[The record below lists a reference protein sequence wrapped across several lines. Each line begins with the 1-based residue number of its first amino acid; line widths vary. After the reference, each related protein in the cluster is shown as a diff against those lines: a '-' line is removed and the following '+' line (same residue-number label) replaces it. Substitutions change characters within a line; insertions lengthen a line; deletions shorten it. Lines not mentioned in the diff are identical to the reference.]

1 VIPLQVTLLQ
11 KVTVPQNETTGNLAP
26 AGYRQLL
33 FPDLFLLMSS
43 SQSGTSPN
51 AIDEALS
58 SVNLEKLSTLIYESQ
73 SSSASTGS
81 PSDTESSDAESSG
94 NEFPNSKPPDSES
107 SDREKPGSETD
118 ASSPEPASEAEPEEV
133 GSERNAPGETLPPND
148 ETSSKRESKSTARG
162 SSPSR
167 KTSQPGGS
175 SRTEVERPV
184 ERPSFTIYADQA
196 ATLRVLAGSKADPLG
211 ITASEIAGRA
221 LDLLGYNGRHPAAAL
236 HGRALSG
243 NASAPGPLIEKRQ
256 WKDLLAKADEMA
268 TALNTLHDESPEGEY
283 LAWSLD
289 EDEARLACV
298 CYLVQEALY
307 EAGFGDRR
315 RRRKGP
321 F

>member
-1 VIPLQVTLLQ
+1 
-11 KVTVPQNETTGNLAP
+11 
-26 AGYRQLL
+26 
-33 FPDLFLLMSS
+33 MSS
-43 SQSGTSPN
+43 SQSDTSPS
-51 AIDEALS
+51 AIDDSLS
-58 SVNLEKLSTLIYESQ
+58 SINLEKLSTLIYESQ
-73 SSSASTGS
+73 SSSAPTGS

-94 NEFPNSKPPDSES
+94 NESPDSES
-107 SDREKPGSETD
+107 SGREKPGSETE

-133 GSERNAPGETLPPND
+133 GAERDSPGEIPPPND
-148 ETSSKRESKSTARG
+148 ETSSKRKSKSTARG

-167 KTSQPGGS
+167 KTSKARGP

-211 ITASEIAGRA
+211 ATASEIAGRA

-243 NASAPGPLIEKRQ
+243 NASTPGPLIEKRQ
-256 WKDLLAKADEMA
+256 WEDLLAKADEMVA
-268 TALNTLHDESPEGEY
+268 SLANPSEESLAEGSLDGESLDENP
-283 LAWSLD
+283 LD
-289 EDEARLACV
+289 EDEAPLACV
-298 CYLVQEALY
+298 CFLVQEALY

-315 RRRKGP
+315 RQRKDP